1 MSEKKYVVFKLDEE
15 EYGIDIMRVKEV
27 TEFIEVTKVPNTPHF
42 VEGIINLRGEI
53 TPIINLK
60 KRFSKSDDT
69 ENIAHRVLVLNLE
82 DKLVGFMV
90 DDASQVITMDDS
102 QIQETPSLI
111 SGDDKMYIEGI
122 GKLDDRMVIILD
134 LLKVLNDTEK
144 KELLEM

>member
-1 MSEKKYVVFKLDEE
+1 MAERKYVIFKLDDD

-27 TEFIEVTKVPNTPHF
+27 TEFVQVTKVPNTPDF

-60 KRFSKSDDT
+60 KRFSKSD
-69 ENIAHRVLVLNLE
+69 ELSKIAHRILVLNLD

-90 DDASQVITMDDS
+90 DDASMVITMDDT
-102 QIQETPSLI
+102 QIQETPEI
-111 SGDDKMYIEGI
+111 IGGDDKKYIEGI
-122 GKLDDRMVIILD
+122 GTLGERMVIILD
-134 LLKVLNDTEK
+134 LVQVLDENEK

>member
-1 MSEKKYVVFKLDEE
+1 MAERKYVVFKLDEE

-27 TEFIEVTKVPNTPHF
+27 TEFVEVTKVPNTPHF

-60 KRFSKSDDT
+60 KRFSKPEET
-69 ENIAHRVLVLNLE
+69 ANIAHRVLVLNLE

-102 QIQETPSLI
+102 QIQETPAI
-111 SGDDKMYIEGI
+111 IAGEDKKYIEGI
-122 GKLDDRMVIILD
+122 GKLEERMVIILD
-134 LLKVLNDTEK
+134 LVQVLNETDK
-144 KELLEM
+144 KEILYM

>member
-1 MSEKKYVVFKLDEE
+1 MAERKYVIFKLDDD

-27 TEFIEVTKVPNTPHF
+27 TEFVQVTKVPNTPDF

-60 KRFSKSDDT
+60 KRFSKSD
-69 ENIAHRVLVLNLE
+69 ELSKIAHRILVLNLD

-90 DDASQVITMDDS
+90 DDASMVITMDDI
-102 QIQETPSLI
+102 QIQETPEI
-111 SGDDKMYIEGI
+111 IGGDDKKYIEGI
-122 GKLDDRMVIILD
+122 GTLGERMVIILD
-134 LLKVLNDTEK
+134 LVQVLDENEK

>member
-1 MSEKKYVVFKLDEE
+1 MAERKYVVFKLDEE

-27 TEFIEVTKVPNTPHF
+27 TEFVDVTKVPNTPHF

-60 KRFSKSDDT
+60 KRFSKPEET
-69 ENIAHRVLVLNLE
+69 ANIAHRVLVLNLE

-102 QIQETPSLI
+102 QIQETPAI
-111 SGDDKMYIEGI
+111 IAGEDKKYIEGI
-122 GKLDDRMVIILD
+122 GKLEERMVIILD
-134 LLKVLNDTEK
+134 LVQVLNETEK
-144 KELLEM
+144 KELLDM

>member
-1 MSEKKYVVFKLDEE
+1 MAERKYVIFKLYDD

-27 TEFIEVTKVPNTPHF
+27 TEFVQVTKVPNTPDF

-60 KRFSKSDDT
+60 KRFSKSD
-69 ENIAHRVLVLNLE
+69 ELSKIAHRILVLNLD

-90 DDASQVITMDDS
+90 DDASMVITMDDT
-102 QIQETPSLI
+102 QIQETPEI
-111 SGDDKMYIEGI
+111 IGGDDKKYIEGI
-122 GKLDDRMVIILD
+122 GTLGERMVIILD
-134 LLKVLNDTEK
+134 LVQVLDENEK